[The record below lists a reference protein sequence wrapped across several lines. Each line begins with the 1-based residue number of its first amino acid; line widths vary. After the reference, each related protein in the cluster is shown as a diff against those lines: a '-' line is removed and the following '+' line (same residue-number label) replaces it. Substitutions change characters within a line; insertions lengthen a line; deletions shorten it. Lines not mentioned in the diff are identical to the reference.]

1 MDLLGGCH
9 KSFSLFTLFF
19 LLLWLHNFIWL
30 SLWAHQSFCLIKC
43 VAQVPIVK
51 FSNHL
56 YSSVPEFLF
65 LLIYIYIY
73 SISLHWTSRFV
84 HVLFYRFDLVVH
96 LYSLIIHR
104 ATLIWL
110 FWVLCQAICRSFLSD
125 QLLEVYFAHS
135 IRSCFLESLCVCN
148 FALAS
153 ILEEIATSPCLSRM
167 TLKGKDLHQA
177 VWLDIQEASQ
187 TFPMDVSSQNLCV

>member
-1 MDLLGGCH
+1 MT
-9 KSFSLFTLFF
+9 FSLSTSKF
-19 LLLWLHNFIWL
+19 LLD
-30 SLWAHQSFCLIKC
+30 
-43 VAQVPIVK
+43 QVCGSSPHSKIFKQFVL
-51 FSNHL
+51 FSSRISV
-56 YSSVPEFLF
+56 SS
-65 LLIYIYIY
+65 YIYIY